1 MNKHIQKIRK
11 IIPPQVAP
19 ILVIVFSLS
28 MLIGGV
34 YYVFAFG
41 TGTAPNVTPSDPWT
55 SNVNLGVSAG
65 EVLTAAK
72 WNGLVNQVAR
82 GGGSLDCTTISS
94 AYAYG
99 GASASCNATYPNAV
113 SGGCDSNCAPLH
125 RDYLNGN
132 TQNCSVIVATG
143 AICNSPEY
151 KEVRAYITCCRPS
164 GSSSSSSATPTTC
177 NFSGSRSVSQL
188 ITPCPANCGCTHGC
202 SNTCTGGTTRTWTYT
217 CSSGVLSSINTTDAT
232 ASCVCQGGCSTP

>member
-1 MNKHIQKIRK
+1 MKKHFQKIRN

-55 SNVNLGVSAG
+55 SNVNLGVSAN

-113 SGGCDSNCAPLH
+113 SGGCQSTCAPLH
-125 RDYLNGN
+125 SNYLSGN
-132 TQNCSVIVATG
+132 TQNCSVITATG
-143 AICNSPEY
+143 DLCYTVEA
-151 KEVRAYITCCRPS
+151 KQVRAHVTCCRP
-164 GSSSSSSATPTTC
+164 GGSSATPISC
-177 NFSGSRSVSQL
+177 NFSGSQSFVYTPS
-188 ITPCPANCGCTHGC
+188 TPCTGNCC
-202 SNTCTGGTTRTWTYT
+202 SGGQYCVGACYRTGGNTYT
-217 CSSGVLSSINTTDAT
+217 ITCSGGVVTNISFTVGSSSCSCSGHCEHD
-232 ASCVCQGGCSTP
+232 GH